1 MEKKKRNLIIG
12 IAAAVVLVIVLC
24 LVCCHRSS
32 DKYCSAIPKDALGIC
47 RVDAASFIKKHD
59 IDLDGLK
66 SLMGGMDGMLDKT
79 GIDLEKPIYLFAAS
93 EGAGL
98 VAKMK
103 STEDLKTL
111 VKGLGTMLG
120 AKLSEKQGYNW
131 IEMSDVIVSFDAD
144 KLLALSGAGMNA
156 RKKMI
161 ALMEQDE
168 DESVMGTKLFDSV
181 EKIEQPF
188 AIVSNMR
195 TLLSYGDADA
205 QSYAIAQIANHY
217 NLKPEDVDMN
227 ISITFDVVKDKAILA
242 FNSDPTTPALK
253 EKLDEFGKM
262 IVDNNTGKYI
272 NTIASDPLV
281 WGSVHIDGSKWG
293 KMFKEAFDAQLANM
307 GTNSTEALALRTV
320 MDIMVKVI
328 ESFNGDI
335 NFTIPSIEGS
345 NVNFMVQ
352 GEVRDKS
359 ILTALD
365 MLKAQSEQAGD
376 DASIMKS
383 GDTYTMAVGESMV
396 FAGIKNDQLY
406 ISNST
411 DLTAKLG
418 KEVDSR
424 IDDLKKDI
432 CNSFFYLTVDAQPL
446 IGLLMQNSSMK
457 MALASIIG
465 RLSQLDRLTVR
476 STSYY
481 SVEVSLSVRD
491 GQDFIETLCK

>member
-24 LVCCHRSS
+24 LVCCRRSS

-131 IEMSDVIVSFDAD
+131 IEMNEVIVCFDAD

-188 AIVSNMR
+188 AIVSNMS

-205 QSYAIAQIANHY
+205 QSYAIAQVANYY

-281 WGSVHIDGSKWG
+281 WGSAHIDGSKWG

-307 GTNSTEALALRTV
+307 GTSTEALALKTV
-320 MDIMVKVI
+320 MDSMVKVI
-328 ESFNGDI
+328 ESFDGDI
-335 NFTIPSIEGS
+335 SITIPALDGP

-365 MLKAQSEQAGD
+365 MLKAQAEQAGENHN
-376 DASIMKS
+376 IMKN
-383 GDTYTMAVGESMV
+383 GDSYTLAVDESMV
-396 FAGIKNDQLY
+396 FVGVKNDQLY

-424 IDDLKKDI
+424 VDDLKKDI

-465 RLSQLDRLTVR
+465 RLSQLDRLTFR

-481 SVEVSLSVRD
+481 CFEVSLSVRD
-491 GQDFIETLCK
+491 GKDFIETLCK